1 MCNGHLKENY
11 SAHEPTY
18 ELNVDGSGESYD
30 NVLESH
36 TAKIKN
42 LFGVTLLQNGTAKLT
57 HCTEDT
63 VSTESNCK
71 PSAPSNRKKRELCE
85 EQRLSIIHVESMF
98 YDF

>member
-57 HCTEDT
+57 HCVED
-63 VSTESNCK
+63 VAVAKKGK
-71 PSAPSNRKKRELCE
+71 PSGPSNRNK
-85 EQRLSIIHVESMF
+85 
-98 YDF
+98 